1 MKYRIEP
8 VQGAG
13 FMIVE
18 QSGVPKVEDLERIK
32 VVGTIAFA
40 GEVIV
45 TAAAGREA
53 DDQPAV
59 NGRIAVGHGLRSSE
73 VIEAEFVLEEW

>member
-8 VQGAG
+8 VEGAG

-18 QSGVPKVEDLERIK
+18 QSGAPMVEDLDRIK

-45 TAAAGREA
+45 TTTVGQEA
-53 DDQPAV
+53 HDQPAV
-59 NGRIAVGHGLRSSE
+59 NGRVAIGHGLRSSE